1 MIDYLTKLNIK
12 PDESAE
18 QLTSLS
24 YVSIHKR
31 SARSSII
38 WENNT
43 MNKIKYYELKS
54 VGCHINEKGY
64 TYPTLK
70 DGEIDLSNPF
80 HIEDIEENEWFN
92 TLSKKDKAIVET
104 IISILIKKRAL
115 NNLNTR

>member
-1 MIDYLTKLNIK
+1 
-12 PDESAE
+12 
-18 QLTSLS
+18 
-24 YVSIHKR
+24 
-31 SARSSII
+31 
-38 WENNT
+38 